1 MADTALCIR
10 CGTFKRNY
18 AAVCPGCGF
27 LPTADEDIAKSRIL
41 DFPYFFS
48 KGPNGDVFETGRT
61 VAELQVIAKQIKGGT
76 IYAFQDKEVA
86 DVLEVLQQINQTT
99 PQQLWLDGARWI
111 APPFLLAV
119 AVAYLLYRNPT

>member
-1 MADTALCIR
+1 
-10 CGTFKRNY
+10 
-18 AAVCPGCGF
+18 
-27 LPTADEDIAKSRIL
+27 
-41 DFPYFFS
+41 
-48 KGPNGDVFETGRT
+48 
-61 VAELQVIAKQIKGGT
+61 LQVIAKQIKGGT